1 MIIGITGKSGAG
13 KSYLS
18 DIIAQKLDFLHV
30 DIDKISHEVLAFPET
45 ISFLHQ
51 EFEKTIFENNKL
63 NRKKLGEIVFN
74 NPQKL
79 QLLNNFCQIQIENR
93 LSEIIANS
101 TKSIILDY
109 ALLNKLNQFK
119 LCDIKILLN
128 THIETRFSRVSE
140 REKISKEYF
149 LSRDNS
155 LEPYNNCDFDYVF
168 DDISQKD
175 IQTIIEIISQYKE
188 KQC

>member
-18 DIIAQKLDFLHV
+18 DILSQELDLIHV
-30 DIDKISHEVLAFPET
+30 NIDKISHEVLAFPET
-45 ISFLHQ
+45 ISFLKK
-51 EFEKTIFENNKL
+51 EFENIIFENNKL

-79 QLLNNFCQIQIENR
+79 QLLNDFCQIQIENR
-93 LSEIIANS
+93 LNEIIS
-101 TKSIILDY
+101 SSKKSIILDY
-109 ALLNKLNQFK
+109 ALLNKLKQFK

-128 THIETRFSRVSE
+128 TNINTRFSRVSE

-155 LEPYNNCDFDYVF
+155 LEPYNHNDFDYIF
-168 DDISQKD
+168 DDFSQKD
-175 IQTIIEIISQYKE
+175 IQTLIEIINQYKE